1 MKILNDAPI
10 GVIDSGV
17 GGLTV
22 VKEMYHYLHD
32 ETIIY
37 IGDDARCPY
46 GPRSVE
52 EVKEF
57 TMEMATALDKMGIK
71 MLVIACNTATAVALE
86 MLRERFS
93 FPVLGVIEP
102 GARAAALA
110 SSTGRIAVLGT
121 VGTIKSRAYENA
133 ISSISGDAEIIPL
146 ACPEFVPL
154 VESGQYKQMD
164 IRPIMKRSLEP
175 IVHLDFDTAILGC
188 THYPLLHDQI
198 QEQLPVGVNIVSSA
212 YETVRDV
219 ENTLSGLDL
228 TNIYGE
234 RKEPIFYTTGQLEGF
249 KSIAID
255 WLGIENPDV
264 RHIVLG
270 TPGCQ

>member
-1 MKILNDAPI
+1 MKIWNEAPI

-22 VKEMYHYLHD
+22 VKEMAQFLPD

-57 TMEMATALDKMGIK
+57 TMEMATALAGMGIK
-71 MLVIACNTATAVALE
+71 MLVVACNTATAVTLDL
-86 MLRERFS
+86 LRERFP

-102 GARAAALA
+102 GARAAVQV

-121 VGTIKSRAYENA
+121 VGTIKSKAYEYA
-133 ISSISGDAEIIPL
+133 ISSISEGAEIIPL

-154 VESGQYKQMD
+154 VESGQYKQID
-164 IRPIMKRSLEP
+164 IRPVMKKSLEP
-175 IVHLDFDTAILGC
+175 IVHLKFDTAILGC

-198 QEQLPVGVNIVSSA
+198 QEQLPAGVNIVSSA

-219 ENTLSGLDL
+219 ENTLARFDLGNNSGRPKD
-228 TNIYGE
+228 
-234 RKEPIFYTTGQLEGF
+234 PIFYTTGQMEGF
-249 KSIAID
+249 KSIASD

-270 TPGCQ
+270 KPGCQ

>member
-1 MKILNDAPI
+1 MKIPKNAPI

-22 VKEMYHYLHD
+22 AKEILHFLPD

-57 TMEMATALDKMGIK
+57 TMEMATALAKMGVK
-71 MLVIACNTATAVALE
+71 MLVVACNTATAVTLD
-86 MLRERFS
+86 MLRARFP

-110 SSTGRIAVLGT
+110 SSTGKIAVLGT
-121 VGTIKSRAYENA
+121 VGTIKSKAYENA
-133 ISSISGDAEIIPL
+133 ISAISEEVDIIPL

-164 IRPIMKRSLEP
+164 IRPIIKRSLQP
-175 IVHLDFDTAILGC
+175 IAHLEFDTAILGC
-188 THYPLLHDQI
+188 THYPLLHDPI
-198 QEQLPVGVNIVSSA
+198 KEQLPVGVKIVSSA

-219 ENTLSGLDL
+219 ESTLSGLDL
-228 TNIYGE
+228 ANISGN
-234 RKEPIFYTTGQLEGF
+234 RNEPIFYTTGQLDGF
-249 KSIAID
+249 TSIAID

-264 RHIVLG
+264 RHIVLSN
-270 TPGCQ
+270 PGCQ

>member
-1 MKILNDAPI
+1 MRIPNDAPI

-22 VKEMYHYLHD
+22 VKEMLQFLPA

-57 TMEMATALDKMGIK
+57 TMEMATALAEMGVK
-71 MLVIACNTATAVALE
+71 MLVVACNTATAVTLDI
-86 MLRERFS
+86 LREQLP

-102 GARAAALA
+102 GARAAAHV
-110 SSTGRIAVLGT
+110 STTGKIAVLGT
-121 VGTIKSRAYENA
+121 VGTIKSKAYEYA
-133 ISSISGDAEIIPL
+133 ISAISTDADIIPL

-154 VESGQYKQMD
+154 VESGQYKQMN
-164 IRPIMKRSLEP
+164 IQHIMKRSLQP
-175 IVHLDFDTAILGC
+175 IAHLEFDTAILGC

-228 TNIYGE
+228 ANISGE
-234 RKEPIFYTTGQLEGF
+234 RKAPIFYTTGQLEVF
-249 KSIAID
+249 ESIAID
-255 WLGIENPDV
+255 WLGIRSPDV

-270 TPGCQ
+270 KPGCQ

>member
-1 MKILNDAPI
+1 MNRNNAPI

-22 VKEMYHYLHD
+22 VKEMLQYLST

-57 TMEMATALDKMGIK
+57 TMEMASALAKMGIK
-71 MLVIACNTATAVALE
+71 MLVVACNTATAVTLDL
-86 MLRERFS
+86 LREQFP

-102 GARAAALA
+102 GARAATRV
-110 SSTGRIAVLGT
+110 SSTRKIAVLGT
-121 VGTIKSRAYENA
+121 VGTIKSQAYENA
-133 ISSISGDAEIIPL
+133 ISAISADAEIVPL

-164 IRPIMKRSLEP
+164 IRPVVKRSLDP
-175 IVHLDFDTAILGC
+175 IAHMEFDTAILGC
-188 THYPLLHDQI
+188 THYPLLYNQI
-198 QEQLPVGVNIVSSA
+198 QEQLPAGVTIVSSA

-219 ENTLSGLDL
+219 EKVLSKLRL
-228 TNIYGE
+228 ENISGE
-234 RKEPIFYTTGQLEGF
+234 RKDPIFYTTGELEGF
-249 KSIAID
+249 RSIAID
-255 WLGIENPDV
+255 WLGIERPDV

-270 TPGCQ
+270 KPGCQ

>member
-1 MKILNDAPI
+1 MKIPNNAPI

-22 VKEMYHYLHD
+22 VKEILHFLPN

-57 TMEMATALDKMGIK
+57 TLEMASALAKMGIK
-71 MLVIACNTATAVALE
+71 MLVVACNTATAVALD
-86 MLRERFS
+86 MLREQFP

-102 GARAAALA
+102 GARAAALV
-110 SSTGRIAVLGT
+110 SSNRKIVVLGT
-121 VGTIKSRAYENA
+121 IGTVKSKAYENA
-133 ISSISGDAEIIPL
+133 ISTISSDTVVIPL

-154 VESGQYKQMD
+154 VESGAYKQTD
-164 IRPIMKRSLEP
+164 IQPIIKRTLEP
-175 IVHLDFDTAILGC
+175 IAHLEFDTAILGC
-188 THYPLLHDQI
+188 THYPVLHEHI
-198 QEQLPVGVNIVSSA
+198 QEQLPFGVKIVSSA

-219 ENTLSGLDL
+219 ENTLTGLSMV
-228 TNIYGE
+228 NISGE
-234 RKEPIFYTTGQLEGF
+234 RKDPIFYTTGKRTDLR
-249 KSIAID
+249 K
-255 WLGIENPDV
+255 
-264 RHIVLG
+264 
-270 TPGCQ
+270 

>member
-1 MKILNDAPI
+1 MKIPNDAPI

-22 VKEMYHYLHD
+22 VKEMLHYLPA
-32 ETIIY
+32 ESIIY

-57 TMEMATALDKMGIK
+57 TMEMAAALAEMGIK
-71 MLVIACNTATAVALE
+71 MLVVACNTATAVTLE
-86 MLRERFS
+86 MLRDCFP

-102 GARAAALA
+102 GARAAVQV
-110 SSTGRIAVLGT
+110 SSTERIAVLGT
-121 VGTIKSRAYENA
+121 AGTIKSKAYEIA
-133 ISSISGDAEIIPL
+133 ISSISAAAEIIPL

-175 IVHLDFDTAILGC
+175 ICHLEFDTAILGC
-188 THYPLLHDQI
+188 THYPLLYDQI

-219 ENTLSGLDL
+219 ESMLSEKGIA
-228 TNIYGE
+228 NISGHL
-234 RKEPIFYTTGQLEGF
+234 KDPIFYTTGQLEGF
-249 KSIAID
+249 QSIATD
-255 WLGIENPDV
+255 WLGIEDPDV

-270 TPGCQ
+270 

>member
-1 MKILNDAPI
+1 LKIANDAPI
-10 GVIDSGV
+10 GIIDSGV

-22 VKEMYHYLHD
+22 VKEILHYLPA
-32 ETIIY
+32 ESIIY

-52 EVKEF
+52 EVKQF
-57 TMEMATALDKMGIK
+57 TMEMATALAKMGIK
-71 MLVIACNTATAVALE
+71 MLVVACNTATAVTLDL
-86 MLRERFS
+86 LRERFP

-102 GARAAALA
+102 GARAATLV
-110 SSTGRIAVLGT
+110 SSSGRIAVLGT
-121 VGTIKSRAYENA
+121 VGTIKSKAYENA
-133 ISSISGDAEIIPL
+133 ITSISTSANIIPL

-154 VESGQYKQMD
+154 VESGQYKQKD
-164 IRPIMKRSLEP
+164 IRAIIKKSLEP
-175 IVHLDFDTAILGC
+175 IAQMQFDTAILGC

-219 ENTLSGLDL
+219 DKTLSELGLA
-228 TNIYGE
+228 NISSG
-234 RKEPIFYTTGQLEGF
+234 RKKPIFYTTGHLEGF
-249 KSIAID
+249 QSIAVD

-264 RHIVLG
+264 RHIEL
-270 TPGCQ
+270 